1 MKRSIVRC
9 AVAAFAFA
17 GAPLH
22 WAHAAAA
29 GDSSG
34 DTLEEVVV
42 TAEKRSQNLQK
53 VSASIQVTSGE
64 ELRSEG
70 KKRIEEIMDGV
81 VGVQAQGAEVGAS
94 FYMRGVGNDRGQTG
108 GFGTAPTQNA
118 VAIMVDGVY
127 QGVRES
133 VSSGTLDL
141 AQAEVMRGPQS
152 TTLGGSSLAGAV
164 SLVSNQPVFTYTGS
178 GSVEAGNYNKLGLEG
193 VFNAPL
199 SDTQAIRVAATSERR
214 DGYVSSGLGNSDL
227 AIARLKYR
235 WKPSDDIN
243 IVLTI
248 QQQKVGGA
256 PVTLGGLAYQGY
268 YTPISNCNSTT
279 VICSLDP
286 NNGPPTRGYP
296 ITYAYVNTP
305 VTYLD
310 RSNPWDDGMPTNQ
323 WGHEPMQHYKTTSYS
338 ANIDIN
344 TGIGKLSIVP
354 AVQAGSLLTAEAG
367 ATPFYLI
374 EDNKEST
381 RQVDIN
387 LSSNATSRVT
397 WLVGYNYYYTN
408 TTGLDHFVDSPGYAA
423 PGWGFGSAPCPNDPT
438 AGLIV
443 SCYNWIGIGESS
455 QTTNSLYANGSLP
468 ITNEFRVIA
477 GARYTRDVKG
487 AQGTIGDDPNKDA
500 SSPGAGL
507 HYSPTQSA
515 RWSKVTYRAGVEYDI
530 LPQSMA
536 YATFS
541 TGYQPGN
548 LQFNGMGPPPG
559 YSFATTLAQTLNQIT
574 VGIKN
579 RFLDDKV
586 QLNVEAFDSTY
597 HNRGQAGAII
607 VGDSTSPA
615 CVSALTGMG
624 SLLAA
629 ADYSCLAVSNLN
641 VPTLKSQ
648 GADIELNWVPTGA
661 DRIDFSLEYLKAIQ
675 DRPVTTASNPVT
687 VATIEAATGSAADDA
702 AAQSLIDL
710 FNARTQDFNG
720 ATLSSSPKFSGN
732 LSYQHAFSMTSGARL
747 TPSLNIAYKS
757 SYWTSFSLP
766 APLTPLNPGPAGQKA
781 YALYNFNL
789 GWTSADGKLALN
801 GYVKNIQNKP
811 VLLNYEGCCFRGASD
826 ISLGDPRTFGVIMN
840 VSY

>member
-1 MKRSIVRC
+1 MNKSIVRC
-9 AVAAFAFA
+9 AVAALALA
-17 GAPLH
+17 STPVQ
-22 WAHAAAA
+22 WVHAAASDA
-29 GDSSG
+29 G

-42 TAEKRSQNLQK
+42 TAEKREVNLQK
-53 VSASIQVTSGE
+53 TAISIQVTSGE
-64 ELRSEG
+64 ELRAEG

-94 FYMRGVGNDRGQTG
+94 FYMRGIGNDRSQLG
-108 GFGTAPTQNA
+108 GFGTSPTQNA
-118 VAIMVDGVY
+118 VAIMVDGIY

-214 DGYVSSGLGNSDL
+214 DGYDSSGLGNSDL
-227 AIARLKYR
+227 AIARMKYR
-235 WKPSDDIN
+235 WKPSDDFN
-243 IVLTI
+243 LVLTI

-268 YTPISNCNSTT
+268 YTAVGNCNTTT
-279 VICSLDP
+279 VVCAFDNPI
-286 NNGPPTRGYP
+286 PTRGYP
-296 ITYAYVNTP
+296 VTYAYVSTP

-310 RSNPWDDGMPTNQ
+310 RSNPWDDGMPTNE
-323 WGHEPMQHYKTTSYS
+323 WGHEPMQHYKTTQYS
-338 ANIDIN
+338 ANLDIN
-344 TGIGKLSIVP
+344 TGIGKLTIVP
-354 AVQAGSLLTAEAG
+354 AVQAGTLLTAEG
-367 ATPFYLI
+367 GITDFWLI

-387 LSSNATSRVT
+387 LSSNASSKIT

-408 TTGLDHFVDSPGYAA
+408 TTGLDHFTVSPGYMG
-423 PGWGFGSAPCPNDPT
+423 PGWGFGPPYPDCT
-438 AGLIV
+438 ATVGN
-443 SCYNWIGIGESS
+443 CYDWIGIGESS
-455 QTTNSLYANGSLP
+455 QTTNSLYANGSVP
-468 ITNEFRVIA
+468 ITDQFRAIA
-477 GARYTRDVKG
+477 GARYTRDSKG
-487 AQGTIGDDPNKDA
+487 AQGTVGDDSTLTSD
-500 SSPGAGL
+500 SPGSTLVYGPKDTAG
-507 HYSPTQSA
+507 
-515 RWSKVTYRAGVEYDI
+515 WSKVTYRAGVEYDV
-530 LPQSMA
+530 LPQSMV
-536 YATFS
+536 YATYS

-548 LQFNGMGPPPG
+548 LQWNGMAPT
-559 YSFATTLAQTLNQIT
+559 SFTTTLAQTLNQIT

-597 HNRGQAGAII
+597 HNRGQAGAIT
-607 VGDSTSPA
+607 VGDTTTAA
-615 CVSALTGMG
+615 CTTAIAGMG

-629 ADYSCLAVSNLN
+629 ADYSCLSVSNLN

-648 GADIELNWVPTGA
+648 GVDIDLNWVPTGA
-661 DRIDFSLEYLKAIQ
+661 DRVDFGLEYLKATQ
-675 DRPVTTASNPVT
+675 DTPVTVPSNPVT
-687 VATIEAATGSAADDA
+687 VASVNTAAVGSGVPDNA
-702 AAQSLIDL
+702 AAQALIDL
-710 FNARTQDFNG
+710 FNARVLDFNG

-747 TPSLNIAYKS
+747 TPSLNIVYKS
-757 SYWTSFSLP
+757 SYWTSFSLA
-766 APLTPLNPGPAGQKA
+766 APYTPLAPGPAGQKA
-781 YALYNFNL
+781 YELYNFNL
-789 GWTSADGKLALN
+789 GWTSSDGKMTLN

-811 VLLNYEGCCFRGASD
+811 VLLNYEGCCFRGAAD
-826 ISLGDPRTFGVIMN
+826 ISLGDPRTFGVIVN